1 MTIKAILSDL
11 DGSLV
16 SCDGHY
22 DVRLPALLQ
31 KLREKNIHFSL
42 ATGRACYGLVEKLL
56 KELNLYDYHIV
67 FGGGMILNVLT
78 GETPWLRPISEKSV
92 RKIVSYYNTQSFLY
106 SVETTEAAYMFRRF
120 ETFMYPTGVIVRDFI
135 ESTIPPG
142 VLKILLQS
150 SINKLSEKIA
160 QKHIKHILNECKD
173 VEVVRLGHEGYFGWD
188 VTAENSTKHTA
199 VLEYGKIL
207 KINPKEM
214 VAIGDGY
221 NDYPLFTACGYK
233 IAMGNAPKE
242 LKDIADLVVA
252 PVESGGIIEAIEHV
266 LTLAKII

>member
-11 DGSLV
+11 DGTLV
-16 SCDGHY
+16 DRNGNY
-22 DVRLPALLQ
+22 DVRFPALLQ
-31 KLREKNIHFSL
+31 KLCEKKICFSL
-42 ATGRACYGLVEKLL
+42 ATGRASYGLVDKLVR
-56 KELNLYDYHIV
+56 ELNLSGYHIC
-67 FGGGMILNVLT
+67 FGGGMILNILT
-78 GETPWLRPISEKSV
+78 EEVPWVRPVSEESV
-92 RKIVSYYNTQSFLY
+92 KKIVSYYNSNSFLY
-106 SVETTEAAYMFRRF
+106 SLETKDAAYMFRRF
-120 ETFMYPTGVIVRDFI
+120 ETFMYPTGVTVNNFT

-150 SINKLSEKIA
+150 SINKLSEEVA
-160 QKHIKHILNECKD
+160 QKHIKHILEKCKD
-173 VEVVRLGHEGYFGWD
+173 VEVVRLGHGGYFGWD

-207 KINPKEM
+207 KIDPKEM

-252 PVESGGIIEAIEHV
+252 PIESGGMIEAVEYV
-266 LTLAKII
+266 LSME